1 MGGGRAAGRE
11 VWVRVEDGRGGDG
24 KLVLLA
30 RPGLSNAVGGRGNVG
45 IAPARQGQS
54 AIHPAAV
61 KVRNRRN
68 LLESK
73 STVGTDD
80 RNHLSELFRIN
91 TLEQRLALSV
101 YVATFSPCRCTT
113 EYTYIC
119 REDFRDERQI
129 RVS

>member
-45 IAPARQGQS
+45 TAPARQGQS

-61 KVRNRRN
+61 KYAIDVICWNQ
-68 LLESK
+68 SPP
-73 STVGTDD
+73 
-80 RNHLSELFRIN
+80 
-91 TLEQRLALSV
+91 LAQTI
-101 YVATFSPCRCTT
+101 AITCQNCF
-113 EYTYIC
+113 E
-119 REDFRDERQI
+119 
-129 RVS
+129 

>member
-1 MGGGRAAGRE
+1 MRGGRAAGRG

-61 KVRNRRN
+61 KYAIDVICCIQF
-68 LLESK
+68 
-73 STVGTDD
+73 TVGTDD
-80 RNHLSELFRIN
+80 RNHFSKLSLVN
-91 TLEQRLALSV
+91 TL
-101 YVATFSPCRCTT
+101 
-113 EYTYIC
+113 
-119 REDFRDERQI
+119 
-129 RVS
+129 

>member
-1 MGGGRAAGRE
+1 MGGGRAAGRD

-61 KVRNRRN
+61 KYAIDVICCIKVHRWHRRSQS
-68 LLESK
+68 LVKIISSK
-73 STVGTDD
+73 YIQTEIGSVSQ
-80 RNHLSELFRIN
+80 NSQHS
-91 TLEQRLALSV
+91 RLAD
-101 YVATFSPCRCTT
+101 AP
-113 EYTYIC
+113 
-119 REDFRDERQI
+119 
-129 RVS
+129 